1 MTLFA
6 CALLAGLGVS
16 CEGGNAGRG
25 EIDRLWKEYDKAVE
39 NDLPETTVSV
49 LKKLKAKAKAKGLNY
64 DYYLASVRE
73 VSAESSR
80 NWKLRDSLTSA
91 MNEEFSAYGDPV
103 ILFTAGLG
111 YDSYD
116 ASSAVAFLAKWEK
129 RLRSSRSTLFW
140 ENCLVGF
147 KDEVLQRHISSDYD
161 YILFKMAFDGRLY
174 TSKDYSQIEALLKK
188 NFASV
193 ADGLYPVLALQE
205 LWALRQG
212 YSPDYSAYIKKYE
225 GKATATLAKLYSL
238 SSRFAALETKGAK
251 SEEYIELKSYCEFL
265 LKEQKAYSGEEALI
279 LEGENAAKNMIETLE
294 GSSLSAE
301 VNGDQVTVSLRNL
314 SLVTVSVYKG
324 ENLDADILSK
334 KDVPVFTRDLENAAR
349 SYYAPD
355 TLRTSLPELADGEY
369 LAVFSA
375 KRPGASAAEKLSGK
389 DKVIRSCSLSRHSL
403 ALSMNR
409 SSDGW
414 LLYAAER
421 LSGRP
426 VGKVRLNISSWNGKA
441 LLEKEISLQ
450 GATLLDFEVQK
461 VISGAK
467 GRCNIVCSH
476 IDSKGIE
483 RNSETL
489 RLYSYSSSAS
499 TEKVAAQALILTDR
513 SAYRPGETLHFK
525 AVLYKDFRNG
535 RMETLGEGES
545 ATARLFDAEG
555 NEVGSLPLSTNA
567 FGSVAGEF
575 FLPSGRRNGT
585 WKLCIEY
592 NGVTLDAKWFT
603 LDEFTLPEFSVEF
616 SSDRAKYFPGQTVP
630 VGGQVVSYAGNSL
643 GDASAEY
650 TVKSWNRTLQSGSLS
665 LDDEGRFNIPLAT
678 SSDFTQ
684 YNVTVKI
691 TDGAGQSLEFSKWI
705 RVGEDFSIKAE
716 LTAKAEGSFSL
727 GDEKSGVG
735 FSYWRKPAKEESA
748 ILRGDTASFTV
759 RLSDDGKEFDGDVH
773 WTLYSGS
780 TSLSAENEDENGGK
794 SATAKDAS
802 AAAGK
807 TAKKALRSGK
817 IGSGK
822 TLSLDF
828 SALPSGL
835 YSVEFSKTLEYTTSE
850 GKSHSTERKFTY
862 SLLKLPESD
871 SVLGAEVENAFRVID
886 SGGQIGVLFGAGRGA
901 VWANAMLFDL
911 DGHLLVNEK
920 VELGGKAGESGSL
933 RKMVWKYQSQ
943 WSDKVLLKIEYFKD
957 GAYRSFDH
965 EFARSES
972 SYSLP
977 LSVSTF
983 TSSCL
988 PGTQYTVKVSSQK
1001 ASELLAAVFD
1011 KSSED
1016 IRPNSWSAV
1025 RPRIRSINVSSETAE
1040 GCDFSS
1046 RAGYLNYGIASPRMA
1061 LMSKSSGIA
1070 TASLM
1075 STDSAE
1081 NVVLYES
1088 AVAPGSASPEEEEST
1103 GATIKVRQDFQ
1114 TTLSFQPFIRT
1125 AEDGSAEVT
1134 FTTSDRL
1141 STYILALFAHDK
1153 TFHNSTLRSEFTV
1166 SQPVTITVHEP
1177 SLLYGGDRY
1186 AFRPSVSNNS
1196 GKALSG
1202 TLTVYIYDGDAD
1214 LYNERAQA
1222 VLVQSCPL
1230 TLDAGKA
1237 VTKEFSVYAPE
1248 AQNMQSYSRGK
1259 ATLSFKAVF
1268 RGSDSKGTA
1277 FSDALLVRVPVLEGK
1292 QRLTEAHSAL
1302 YREGM
1307 DKEALIKSLEKQ
1319 FVNTTAFGALQKE
1332 KSISEMID
1340 DVLAQK
1346 TEIGSQNALDLSE
1359 VLYARAVSG
1368 EGDVMDC
1375 LQTLLEC
1382 RNEDGGF
1389 GWFSGMSSSTSI
1401 SAVVLERLALLRSEG
1416 LLPRGADWR
1425 SIFIDGVKYIDT
1437 QMFTQREG
1445 RHWYCGLSIGE
1456 YFYLRSLFPEIA
1468 VDTDALKAKV
1478 GKDSYKKTLKEIKA
1492 YVQSSAKEDSLNGQ
1506 ILEKTRRSLSIL
1518 NILSASSDKFDSSLG
1533 LKCSKMK
1540 RTLSRSIAS
1549 LKEYAVEHPSGGY
1562 YFPNAVMPFRAL
1574 LSSEA
1579 YTHALLCNLFSAW
1592 SAYLKSTKGEGD
1604 SRAEEIADGV
1614 RLWLMV
1620 QKETQE
1626 WEKNFEFVNAVSAVR
1641 KGSAALM
1648 QTSVIS
1654 LSKTYEKPFE
1664 EIKAAGNG
1672 FSIERK
1678 FFVEELSPSTR
1689 KGEEGL
1695 KKTTR
1700 RELREGET
1708 LKVGDKVIAVY
1719 NVHSDENRSLVHLRT
1734 PFNACLRPVRQLSG
1748 SYGYALGA
1756 WRVNAALNGFHAW
1769 WITPQGYREV
1779 HSGSIDYW
1787 FDVYPE
1793 ENTTVED
1800 TFYVSQAGVFTAPVS
1815 EIESLYAPHY
1825 RANASYGGTLT
1836 VTE

>member
-1 MTLFA
+1 MTLMTCFIST
-6 CALLAGLGVS
+6 GLEAS
-16 CEGGNAGRG
+16 SAGGNSGRS
-25 EIDRLWKEYDKAVE
+25 EVDRLWKEYEKACE
-39 NDLPETTVSV
+39 NDLPQTQITV
-49 LKKLKAKAKAKGLNY
+49 LKKLKSTAKAKGLNY
-64 DYYLASVRE
+64 DYYLSSVRY
-73 VSAESSR
+73 VNAEAGR
-80 NWKLRDSLTSA
+80 NWKVRESLSA
-91 MNEEFSAYGDPV
+91 EMNEEFISYGDPV
-103 ILFTAGLG
+103 ILYNAGIGVNL
-111 YDSYD
+111 SD
-116 ASSAVAFLAKWEK
+116 AASAEEFLSKWEK
-129 RLRSSRSTLFW
+129 KLKVSKSTDFW
-140 ENCLVGF
+140 EKAPVGY
-147 KDEVLQRHISSDYD
+147 KNNVLSNYIGSDYE
-161 YILFKMAFDGRLY
+161 YLLLKMVFTQSLYNSQGY
-174 TSKDYSQIEALLKK
+174 TSLTDRLKQ
-188 NFASV
+188 NYTVSNGTA
-193 ADGLYPVLALQE
+193 YPVLALGE
-205 LWALRQG
+205 LWALECAG
-212 YSPDYSAYIKKYE
+212 TVDLSAYIKKYD
-225 GKATATLAKLYSL
+225 GKAVSTLARLYSL
-238 SSRFAALETKGAK
+238 SSRLSALVAKGAGSQDYK
-251 SEEYIELKSYCEFL
+251 EFRNECEML
-265 LKEQKAYSGEEALI
+265 IKEKKAYSGEEALI
-279 LEGENAAKNMIETLE
+279 LKDENAADEMISLLE
-294 GSSLSAE
+294 KSDLTA
-301 VNGDQVTVSLRNL
+301 QVKENDVKASLRNL
-314 SLVTVSVYKG
+314 PEVTFSLYEG
-324 ENLDADILSK
+324 EDLDVRKLTK
-334 KDVPVFTRDLENAAR
+334 KDTPVFSKVLKNDKC
-349 SYYAPD
+349 SFYALD
-355 TLRTSLPELADGEY
+355 SVQTTLPSLPDGEY
-369 LAVFSA
+369 LAVFKA
-375 KRPGASAAEKLSGK
+375 KNPKASAAEKLSGK
-389 DKVIRSCSLSRHSL
+389 DEIVQSCTLSRHSL
-403 ALSMNR
+403 ALSVNR
-409 SSDGW
+409 SKEGW

-421 LSGRP
+421 RSGKPVEKVTVNIFSWYNNTLLSKE
-426 VGKVRLNISSWNGKA
+426 VTLN
-441 LLEKEISLQ
+441 
-450 GATLLDFEVQK
+450 GATLLDSEIQK
-461 VISGAK
+461 VIETVQ
-467 GRCNIVCSH
+467 GRCNIVCSTT
-476 IDSKGIE
+476 DSKGMK
-483 RNSETL
+483 RSSETL
-489 RLYSYSSSAS
+489 SLYNYSSAS
-499 TEKVAAQALILTDR
+499 TKDISAQALILTDR
-513 SAYRPGETLHFK
+513 SAYLPGETLHFK
-525 AVLYKDFRNG
+525 AILYKDFLQG
-535 RMETLGEGES
+535 KMSTLPSGET
-545 ATARLFDAEG
+545 ATVRLIDAEY
-555 NEVGSLPLSTNA
+555 NEVQSQSLSTNE
-567 FGSVAGEF
+567 FGSIAGEF
-575 FLPSGRRNGT
+575 SLPQGRRNGT
-585 WKLCIEY
+585 WKVSVEY
-592 NGVTLDAKWFT
+592 GGSTLNAKWFT
-603 LDEFTLPEFSVEF
+603 LDEFQLPTFSIEFN
-616 SSDRAKYFPGQTVP
+616 SDRTKYFPGETIP
-630 VGGQVVSYAGNSL
+630 VSGQVLSYAGNNLS
-643 GDASAEY
+643 DASAEY
-650 TVKSWNRTLQSGSLS
+650 SVKIWGKTISNGKLS
-665 LDDEGRFNIPLAT
+665 IDDEGRFTIPVAT
-678 SSDFTQ
+678 SEGSGH
-684 YNVTVKI
+684 YSVCVKV
-691 TDGAGQSLEFSKWI
+691 TDGAGQSIEEEKWL
-705 RVGEDFSIKAE
+705 RVSSGFEIEVKLSE
-716 LTAKAEGSFSL
+716 KAEGSFADG
-727 GDEKSGVG
+727 GDSSEDEW
-735 FSYWRKPAKEESA
+735 SYWRYSSERTSA
-748 ILRGDTASFTV
+748 ILKNDSAEFHV
-759 RLSDDGKEFDGDVH
+759 RLLSDEKEFDGQVQ
-773 WTLYSGS
+773 WTLYSGVPS
-780 TSLSAENEDENGGK
+780 DGK
-794 SATAKDAS
+794 EGASDGAKEL
-802 AAAGK
+802 K
-807 TAKKALRSGK
+807 SGK
-817 IGSGK
+817 VQSGESFK
-822 TLSLDF
+822 IDF
-828 SALPSGL
+828 SPIASGL
-835 YSVEFSKTLEYTTSE
+835 YTVQFKKTLEYTNAS
-850 GKSHSTERKFTY
+850 GKAETVEKTFNYT
-862 SLLKLPESD
+862 LLKLQESD
-871 SVLGAEVENAFRVID
+871 RVLSAEVENAFRVID
-886 SGGQIGVLFGAGRGA
+886 ADGEIGVLFGAGKGT
-901 VWANAMLFDL
+901 VWANVLVFDSAE
-911 DGHLLVNEK
+911 HLLVNEN
-920 VELGGKAGESGSL
+920 VNLSGKAGEKGSL
-933 RKMVWKYQSQ
+933 RRLSWKFAKE
-943 WSDKVLLKIEYFKD
+943 WTNNVILKIEYFKD
-957 GAYRSFDH
+957 GQYRSFSY
-965 EFARSES
+965 EFKRSEAE
-972 SYSLP
+972 YALP
-977 LSVSTF
+977 LSISTF
-983 TSSCL
+983 SSSCL
-988 PGTQYTVKVSSQK
+988 PGTQYTVKVSSLK
-1001 ASELLAAVFD
+1001 DAEVLAAVFD

-1016 IRPNSWSAV
+1016 ISPNIWNTVSPKTRSL
-1025 RPRIRSINVSSETAE
+1025 RITSENVTGS
-1040 GCDFSS
+1040 DFSGN
-1046 RAGYLNYGIASPRMA
+1046 AGYLDYSLGNPRMH
-1061 LMSKSSGIA
+1061 LMSKSSSIA

-1081 NVVLYES
+1081 NVILCES
-1088 AVAPGSASPEEEEST
+1088 AVAPGSASLEEEEST

-1114 TTLSFQPFIRT
+1114 TTLSFQPLIRT
-1125 AEDGSAEVT
+1125 AEDGTAELT

-1141 STYILALFAHDK
+1141 STYILSLFAHDK
-1153 TFHNSTLRSEFTV
+1153 EFRNATLREEFIV

-1177 SLLYGGDRY
+1177 SALYGGDRY

-1196 GKALSG
+1196 GKAISG
-1202 TLTVYIYDGDAD
+1202 TLTVYIYDGDASSEGSAP
-1214 LYNERAQA
+1214 L
-1222 VLVQSCPL
+1222 LVQSCPL

-1237 VTKEFSVYAPE
+1237 ETKEFSVYVTE
-1248 AQNMQSYSRGK
+1248 ANKMASYSAGK
-1259 ATLSFKAVF
+1259 AQMSFKAVF
-1268 RGSDSKGTA
+1268 RGKDSKGCEIG
-1277 FSDALLVRVPVLEGK
+1277 DALLVKIPVLDGK

-1302 YREGM
+1302 YKAGM
-1307 DKEALIKSLEKQ
+1307 DKEGLIKSLEKQ

-1401 SAVVLERLALLRSEG
+1401 SAIVLERLALLRSEG

-1425 SIFIDGVKYIDT
+1425 SIFIDGVKYIDA
-1437 QMFTQREG
+1437 QMFTQRDG

-1506 ILEKTRRSLSIL
+1506 VLEKTRRSLSIL

-1695 KKTTR
+1695 KKTKR

-1719 NVHSDENRSLVHLRT
+1719 NIHSDENRSLVHLRT